1 MKYEYE
7 RIALW
12 SIVVALVIVV
22 FFQQRRSG
30 FSVKPGADTSN
41 ISVLDMMEYK
51 SIPEAK
57 RTMYKNML
65 TSNANTLASITDGM
79 MYKMKVD
86 EIMMSALNSNTTV
99 TSNGVIVMG
108 DRLNSNTC
116 PVGLINKTVD
126 GTVYCVCPVP
136 NQYIVPGP
144 KCVPTCPSN
153 MPNVITEDKTK
164 QNMCAQSCPPTT
176 KPGYT
181 CK

>member
-1 MKYEYE
+1 MKYDYE

-30 FSVKPGADTSN
+30 FSVQPGTETSN
-41 ISVLDMMEYK
+41 ISVVDMMEYK

-65 TSNANTLASITDGM
+65 TSNANTLASTTDSM
-79 MYKMKVD
+79 TYKTKLEEIMKV
-86 EIMMSALNSNTTV
+86 ALSSV

-126 GTVYCVCPVP
+126 GTVYCVCPDP

-144 KCVPTCPSN
+144 KCAPTCPSN
-153 MPNVITEDKTK
+153 MPKLITEDKTK
-164 QNMCAQSCPPTT
+164 QKMCAQSCPSTT

-181 CK
+181 CQ